1 MSYWLQPA
9 KCMKESVSAVVAG
22 GTFASLGVWEE
33 FCLFIYFLYSYVIVV
48 SPLYLLRLIY
58 YEK

>member
-48 SPLYLLRLIY
+48 SPLYLLRLI
-58 YEK
+58 

>member
-9 KCMKESVSAVVAG
+9 KCMKESVSAVVAH
-22 GTFASLGVWEE
+22 LLLRE
-33 FCLFIYFLYSYVIVV
+33 FGKSFTYSFFLYSYVIVV
-48 SPLYLLRLIY
+48 SSLYLLRLIH